1 MKISFSQLRRS
12 SGEVLVEV
20 MVGLVLSTL
29 LLALTGSLWLVG
41 SRDLAATG
49 NYVAALE
56 SQSRQGIELRSRH
69 LRLAGPE
76 TGARRSD
83 GARSLR
89 VPNAVV
95 TTEIA
100 FK

>member
-1 MKISFSQLRRS
+1 MRISFSQLRRS
-12 SGEVLVEV
+12 SGAVLVEV

-49 NYVAALE
+49 NYVAALD
-56 SQSRQGIELRSRH
+56 SQSRQGLELRSRH
-69 LRLAGPE
+69 LRFADPE
-76 TGARRSD
+76 PGARRGERVQSP
-83 GARSLR
+83 R